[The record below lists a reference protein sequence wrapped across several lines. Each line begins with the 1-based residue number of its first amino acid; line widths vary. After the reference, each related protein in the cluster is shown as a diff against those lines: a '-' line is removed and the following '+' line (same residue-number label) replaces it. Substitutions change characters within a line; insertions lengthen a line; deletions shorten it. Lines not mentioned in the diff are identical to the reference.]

1 MKERIILYL
10 YLHLGIDEVCVND
23 EIECN
28 RTEDCVK
35 QVDKSARQSYVRIIK
50 ERLGK

>member
-35 QVDKSARQSYVRIIK
+35 QVDKSTSRQGKVM
-50 ERLGK
+50 LG